1 MDDAPKFS
9 DPFDR
14 ASVFAM
20 QMSDILK
27 KLEAIDAKFDRQAE
41 WMHSQDKRIS
51 LLERNAQLYVA
62 GIIVAVLFS
71 IIAIVAVIWR

>member
-1 MDDAPKFS
+1 MDEAPKFS

-14 ASVFAM
+14 ASVFAL

-27 KLEAIDAKFDRQAE
+27 KLDVISDKIDRQTE
-41 WMHSQDKRIS
+41 LMHQQDKRIS

-71 IIAIVAVIWR
+71 VIAIAAVIWR